1 MIKGNEIMVVNK
13 KVRKYRRFSLKNALI
28 GFPGEEKYW
37 GEIVNISRGRF
48 KALTKTINNH
58 GLGG

>member
-1 MIKGNEIMVVNK
+1 MIKGNVIMVVNK

-28 GFPGEEKYW
+28 GFPGEEKHW
-37 GEIVNISRGRF
+37 GEIVNSRGGF

>member
-1 MIKGNEIMVVNK
+1 MVVNK

-28 GFPGEEKYW
+28 GFPGEEKHW
-37 GEIVNISRGRF
+37 GEIVNSRGGF